1 MLYTVLFL
9 LVGVGV
15 AGSMFVVW
23 SPQVG
28 APAKGQRLER
38 IKKSPNFNGKVFS
51 NPVPTVMERPP
62 FSVLMEMMKGN
73 KNRTPDQALPTLPI
87 DKAAYAA
94 NSPQN
99 LLVTW
104 LGHSSVL
111 LQTDGINMLIDPVFS
126 RRASLV
132 SFAGPQMFDYE
143 VEHQVS
149 DLPNIELVLL
159 THDHYDHLDKQT
171 IEALRPLGCTF
182 VTPLGVGAHLERW
195 GVAPEQIIELD
206 LWEEFRYKTATITA
220 TPSRHFTGRGLTNRF
235 KTLWCGFAIA
245 TPQHKVFHSG
255 DSGYFNGF
263 KQIGEK
269 LGPFDLAF
277 LECGQYNEAW
287 HNIHMMPEESAQ
299 AAVDVNARIAIPIHW
314 GKFPLS
320 LHNWN
325 EPPTRFEHK
334 AQELGV
340 NYLTPQIGEA
350 FNPEKA
356 QPNTWWKK

>member
-38 IKKSPNFNGKVFS
+38 IKKSPNFNGEVFS

-143 VEHQVS
+143 VEHQVN

-171 IEALRPLGCTF
+171 IEALRPLVRYF
-182 VTPLGVGAHLERW
+182 VAPLGVGAHLERW
-195 GVAPEQIIELD
+195 GVAPEQIVELD

-255 DSGYFNGF
+255 DSGFFPGF

-299 AAVDVNARIAIPIHW
+299 AAADVNTRIAIPIHW

-320 LHNWN
+320 LHDWN
-325 EPPTRFEHK
+325 EPPTRFERK

-356 QPNTWWKK
+356 QLNTWWKK